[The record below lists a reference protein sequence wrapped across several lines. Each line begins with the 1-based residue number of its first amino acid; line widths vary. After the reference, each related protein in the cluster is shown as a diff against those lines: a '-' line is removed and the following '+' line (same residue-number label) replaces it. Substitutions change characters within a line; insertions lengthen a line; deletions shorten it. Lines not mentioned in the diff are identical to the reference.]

1 MHLKPT
7 FVLFFLKHRNLQC
20 SSLYCQMRDHTVP
33 SSAVPLS
40 WKGAL
45 RQTLHVRFWR
55 VWLHILCSHD
65 SSLLLKKNIVVVSAC
80 VLSGCAF
87 MSVCP
92 LRIAVLKEGLS
103 SVFPFYT
110 ESCLLRFI
118 DWNCDFSELNT
129 LAGTGSDVAVMLDLF
144 WSHRFLNVWW
154 SVYSLFKL
162 WGADVMAS
170 SKQKPGH
177 TVAQGFGLSL
187 WPRHTSFFSS
197 SEISFKHDPP
207 PPSFFRSL
215 LERWYHSQ
223 WLRISRTPL
232 QWAAS

>member
-1 MHLKPT
+1 
-7 FVLFFLKHRNLQC
+7 
-20 SSLYCQMRDHTVP
+20 
-33 SSAVPLS
+33 
-40 WKGAL
+40 
-45 RQTLHVRFWR
+45 
-55 VWLHILCSHD
+55 
-65 SSLLLKKNIVVVSAC
+65 
-80 VLSGCAF
+80 

-92 LRIAVLKEGLS
+92 SRIAVLKEGLS

-197 SEISFKHDPP
+197 SEISFKHVPP

-232 QWAAS
+232 QWAASWKVPKNSPQ